1 MLGYSEI
8 HTSFRYEDSQRAL
21 TSNELY
27 FFVVLPPQTVSVI
40 CAVDSKSQYHKIVLR
55 ISLICFICRTGGH
68 FRRSLVVDYVTNH
81 EEWRI
86 NRNICVVRR
95 YLEANIHTHTLKHT
109 HIHPTYLPVVML
121 YKAGSSMYCCIEIN
135 DIKLFSFFFNYD
147 IHSRT
152 SEKKTI
158 IYIIIYFHFTNVLL
172 SIFN

>member
-109 HIHPTYLPVVML
+109 HIQPTYLLLCYTKQVHPCIVALKLMI
-121 YKAGSSMYCCIEIN
+121 SSY
-135 DIKLFSFFFNYD
+135 SAFFFNYD